1 MLDQRVKS
9 LVLGNDVEIGLRL
22 LCGQLADIEG
32 DMEIQGVGPV
42 AGYLHVLGAVPHFLH
57 GIYELEGKLVLIGA
71 DEDEN
76 LEMFGVQFGQR
87 LDLNVFVV
95 DEDIIRAQDFPP
107 FAVTGRRMSSGTPG
121 RSHGTAFGHI
131 K

>member
-1 MLDQRVKS
+1 MLDQRIEP
-9 LVLGNDVEIGLRL
+9 LVLGNDVEIGLRV

-57 GIYELEGKLVLIGA
+57 GRYEFEGQLVLIGA

-76 LEMFGVQFGQR
+76 LEMLGVQSGQR
-87 LDLNVFVV
+87 LELNVFVV
-95 DEDIIRAQDFPP
+95 NENIVRAQDHSPL
-107 FAVTGRRMSSGTPG
+107 
-121 RSHGTAFGHI
+121 
-131 K
+131 